1 MRFAFVVVISLLPVL
16 SFNSHVSVLRLVPY
30 LVECGYFKEV
40 NFIFLVVGHTKNAAD
55 HLFNCLKE
63 LYRKKNIGTM
73 AKLYNILDT
82 SPKVT
87 VYPTMEDDFHQYG
100 NFLEGYYRDLAGLVK
115 QNHIFCAT

>member
-1 MRFAFVVVISLLPVL
+1 MRVAFVVVISLLPAL
-16 SFNSHVSVLRLVPY
+16 SFNSHVSVLCLVPY

-63 LYRKKNIGTM
+63 LYQKSNIGTM
-73 AKLYNILDT
+73 AKLYTILDT

-87 VYPTMEDDFHQYG
+87 VYPTTEDDFHHYG
-100 NFLEGYYRDLAGLVK
+100 DF
-115 QNHIFCAT
+115 F